1 MDRKAAEVMLSV
13 LINKLSDC
21 NIYMHHIWGNSFDT
35 ADEIRGY
42 VFNSGI
48 KVRYGRAM
56 FFTVE
61 PFENPTSSDLLDYNF
76 AGSFSKMHTVII
88 AIPKITYINGEQVP
102 FSNNIIPFDD
112 KDNIVRNE
120 KYLNPFD
127 VSRALSSNKYIP
139 KEFVFG
145 CIDINGEEITI
156 ELNKDFKPNSGVE
169 EYTKKIIKDF
179 AIDENDGAEEINSK
193 FAWKLDEMNLDV
205 GQRDHF
211 NDIEFNTE
219 P

>member
-1 MDRKAAEVMLSV
+1 MDRKTAEVMLGV

-42 VFNSGI
+42 VFQSGV
-48 KVRYGRAM
+48 KVRYGRSM
-56 FFTVE
+56 FFTLE
-61 PFENPTSSDLLDYNF
+61 PLENPTANQMIDYNF
-76 AGSFSKMHTVII
+76 AGKFDKRHLVIV
-88 AIPKITYINGEQVP
+88 AIPKVTHINDVMVP
-102 FSNNIIPFDD
+102 FSNNIIPFND

-127 VSRALSSNKYIP
+127 VSRTTSVNKYIP

-145 CIDINGEEITI
+145 CIDIDGDEVVI

-169 EYTKKIIKDF
+169 EHTKKFIEIFGIESD
-179 AIDENDGAEEINSK
+179 DGFDEINSK
-193 FAWKLDEMNLDV
+193 FISKLDEMNLDV
-205 GQRDHF
+205 GERDHF